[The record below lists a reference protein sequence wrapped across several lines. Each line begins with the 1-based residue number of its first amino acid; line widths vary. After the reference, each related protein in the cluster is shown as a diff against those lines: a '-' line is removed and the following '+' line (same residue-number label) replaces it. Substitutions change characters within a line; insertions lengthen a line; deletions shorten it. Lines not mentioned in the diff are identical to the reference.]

1 MHELSKKFEVHVLQV
16 YGPAC
21 AGPSD
26 AEPSQS
32 CAPPKDTFDAAQ
44 RAQADTCREPALADA
59 RPPGG
64 ASSAAVPREPEAE
77 GPVKAE
83 VKQSCSEP
91 DMERDLAESEETDAV
106 SLLCYCTLQVSF
118 TSILRFSFTGAH
130 RVAQQCVL
138 SRTLLP
144 ERQQRAAAGVGEAAV
159 SMLRSCL
166 ARRCYECAAW
176 PHQRRP
182 GGIRAST
189 HSRHQIQCLEPD
201 DSEYYV
207 PDRIIHFTGDAS
219 PKDPWPEDEA
229 QQKKGEDDA
238 V

>member
-1 MHELSKKFEVHVLQV
+1 MQHN
-16 YGPAC
+16 
-21 AGPSD
+21 
-26 AEPSQS
+26 
-32 CAPPKDTFDAAQ
+32 
-44 RAQADTCREPALADA
+44 AQADACREPALADA

-64 ASSAAVPREPEAE
+64 ASSAAAPREPEAE
-77 GPVKAE
+77 GPVQADAQPSSAE
-83 VKQSCSEP
+83 PE
-91 DMERDLAESEETDAV
+91 MERDSAESEEIDAV
-106 SLLCYCTLQVSF
+106 SILCYCTLKVSF

-130 RVAQQCVL
+130 RVAQQCAL

-144 ERQQRAAAGVGEAAV
+144 ERQQRAAAGVREAAV
-159 SMLRSCL
+159 ALLRSCL

-189 HSRHQIQCLEPD
+189 HSGHPIQCLEPD

-207 PDRIIHFTGDAS
+207 PDRIIRFTGDTS
-219 PKDPWPEDEA
+219 PKDPWPEEEA
-229 QQKKGEDDA
+229 QQKKGEEDA